1 MKENIK
7 RHSGL
12 LYHAVGNHGAD
23 GGFWMW
29 SQEFQIQEEDCG
41 DYWGVAGGIM
51 DVPTNPRYDNYVYK
65 LGSLLRTFSENSVA
79 GRHAAKFLDPE
90 HPSGEWNIL
99 ELICFGDT
107 ALHIVNG
114 VIVMVLYQLR

>member
-1 MKENIK
+1 
-7 RHSGL
+7 
-12 LYHAVGNHGAD
+12 
-23 GGFWMW
+23 
-29 SQEFQIQEEDCG
+29 
-41 DYWGVAGGIM
+41 M
-51 DVPTNPRYDNYVYK
+51 DVPTNPRDDNCVYK
-65 LGSLLRTFSENSVA
+65 PGSLLRTFSENSVA

-114 VIVMVLYQLR
+114 VVVMVLYQLR